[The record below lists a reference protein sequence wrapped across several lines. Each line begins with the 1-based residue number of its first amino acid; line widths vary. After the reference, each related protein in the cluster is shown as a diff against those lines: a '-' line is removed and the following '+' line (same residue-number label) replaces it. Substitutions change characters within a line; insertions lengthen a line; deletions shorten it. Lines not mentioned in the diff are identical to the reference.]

1 MGIYNRPKT
10 KVWQKL
16 DEDLTKVGP
25 IVRDIDPDF
34 TPTATGIIYVNTATP
49 SIWISSNTL
58 DENCWRLIWD

>member
-1 MGIYNRPKT
+1 MGIYNKPKT

-16 DEDLTKVGP
+16 DENLTKVGP

-34 TPTATGIIYVNTATP
+34 TPTATGIIYVNTAAP